1 MGGSNRLKIN
11 SVSFDSNRF
20 RNRHVIQF
28 KSMQLEEGFSEAS
41 RMTFYFL
48 EIPRMVFVVENF
60 VHLLD
65 IVLTR

>member
-11 SVSFDSNRF
+11 SVSFDSNWF

-28 KSMQLEEGFSEAS
+28 KSMQLKEGFSAAS
-41 RMTFYFL
+41 RMTFCFL
-48 EIPRMVFVVENF
+48 EIPRMGVVENF